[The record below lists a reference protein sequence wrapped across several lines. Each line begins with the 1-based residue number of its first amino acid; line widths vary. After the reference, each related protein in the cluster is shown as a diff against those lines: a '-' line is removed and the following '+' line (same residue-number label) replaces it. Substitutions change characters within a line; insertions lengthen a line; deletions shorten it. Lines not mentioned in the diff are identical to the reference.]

1 MNENQQQT
9 EPINSVA
16 CEFWTQK
23 TGYNKRPQSFLGS
36 FTFIVPPTDPLT
48 FPIIK
53 SYQFLSR
60 FEHGQ
65 LILYWQYE
73 HPGSDE
79 ILCVTL
85 VRLFNRKMSLVPPP
99 LSIRCLSRSTS
110 SSSFCTGLSD
120 TLTRLAK
127 WEWNVSNYFKSAR
140 SAQSVKRLTAERE
153 VASSIPG
160 VGPILRVWNN
170 WEWKV
175 LPLLC
180 KWLDLRVAGVTK

>member
-1 MNENQQQT
+1 MVFCGEGENQSHWRKTFHSMNENQQQT

-36 FTFIVPPTDPLT
+36 FTLIVPPTDPLT
-48 FPIIK
+48 L
-53 SYQFLSR
+53 SDHQFLSR

-65 LILYWQYE
+65 LVLYWQYE

-79 ILCVTL
+79 ILYVTL
-85 VRLFNRKMSLVPPP
+85 VRLFSRKMSLVPPP

-127 WEWNVSNYFKSAR
+127 WEWNVSNYFKSAGL
-140 SAQSVKRLTAERE
+140 AQSVKCLTAERK

-160 VGPILRVWNN
+160 VGAILRV
-170 WEWKV
+170 
-175 LPLLC
+175 
-180 KWLDLRVAGVTK
+180 LR

>member
-1 MNENQQQT
+1 MARMWKVCGVSKRFILIDNNQGIAVIKSCKELGSNRNRIWNWWSCGEGENQSHWRKTFHSMNENQQQT

-48 FPIIK
+48 L
-53 SYQFLSR
+53 SDHQFLSR

-65 LILYWQYE
+65 LVLYWQYE

-79 ILCVTL
+79 ILYVTL
-85 VRLFNRKMSLVPPP
+85 VRLFSRKMSLVPPP

-127 WEWNVSNYFKSAR
+127 WEWNV
-140 SAQSVKRLTAERE
+140 
-153 VASSIPG
+153 
-160 VGPILRVWNN
+160 
-170 WEWKV
+170 
-175 LPLLC
+175 
-180 KWLDLRVAGVTK
+180 